1 MSSGTPESSAAVP
14 ERFDELLLR
23 LRSLVERLEGGH
35 ISLEDG
41 LRCFEEGMTLCRRG
55 GEILDSAE
63 RRVEVLLGNG
73 KDGIQDADGAVRTCP
88 QHTRRRRMSKTFD
101 LDTWATARRAE
112 IENTLKARLPPPEE
126 DPGRL
131 LEAMRYSV
139 LAPGKRIRPLL
150 AMAAAEAVG
159 STSSEPIRLAAA
171 AIELVHTYSLV
182 HDDLPA
188 MDDDDTRRGQPS
200 NHKVFGEATAIL
212 AGDALLTLAFEWLSE
227 AGVLARTAQEEGRW
241 ARSSRAVG
249 FLHASRAL
257 ARAAGMAG
265 MVRGQARDLAGK
277 NSKKGPGS
285 LQELETLHREK
296 TGALFRAA
304 LEVGALA
311 AGAPATELAAL
322 RDFGDYYGVAFQH
335 ADDLA
340 DNEHKDLAS
349 QAKPRVR
356 ELADRATAALDGMGP
371 GAEPLRAMARALGH
385 K

>member
-1 MSSGTPESSAAVP
+1 
-14 ERFDELLLR
+14 
-23 LRSLVERLEGGH
+23 
-35 ISLEDG
+35 
-41 LRCFEEGMTLCRRG
+41 
-55 GEILDSAE
+55 
-63 RRVEVLLGNG
+63 
-73 KDGIQDADGAVRTCP
+73 
-88 QHTRRRRMSKTFD
+88 MSKTFD
-101 LDTWATARRAE
+101 LESWMAARRAE
-112 IENTLKARLPPPEE
+112 IENTLKTRLPPPEE

-131 LEAMRYSV
+131 VEAMRYSV
-139 LAPGKRIRPLL
+139 LTPGKRFRPLL
-150 AMAAAEAVG
+150 AMGAAEAVG
-159 STSSEPIRLAAA
+159 ASSSEPIRLAAA

-249 FLHASRAL
+249 FLHAARAL

-265 MVRGQARDLAGK
+265 MVRGQSRDLAGK
-277 NSKKGPGS
+277 RTEKTSKKSAVGPNS

-311 AGAPATELAAL
+311 AGAPATDLAAL
-322 RDFGDYYGVAFQH
+322 RDFGDFYGVAFQH

-340 DNEHKDLAS
+340 DGEHKELAA
-349 QAKPRVR
+349 QTRPRVR
-356 ELADRATAALDGMGP
+356 ELAEKAIGTLQGLGS

>member
-1 MSSGTPESSAAVP
+1 
-14 ERFDELLLR
+14 
-23 LRSLVERLEGGH
+23 
-35 ISLEDG
+35 
-41 LRCFEEGMTLCRRG
+41 
-55 GEILDSAE
+55 
-63 RRVEVLLGNG
+63 
-73 KDGIQDADGAVRTCP
+73 
-88 QHTRRRRMSKTFD
+88 MSKTFD
-101 LDTWATARRAE
+101 LESWMAARRAE

-131 LEAMRYSV
+131 VEAMRYSV
-139 LAPGKRIRPLL
+139 LTPGKRFRPLL
-150 AMAAAEAVG
+150 AMGAAEAVG
-159 STSSEPIRLAAA
+159 ASSSEPIRLAAA

-249 FLHASRAL
+249 FLHAARAL

-277 NSKKGPGS
+277 KTSGKKSAVGPNS
-285 LQELETLHREK
+285 LAELETLHREK

-311 AGAPATELAAL
+311 AGAPATDLAAL
-322 RDFGDYYGVAFQH
+322 RDFGDFYGVAFQH

-340 DNEHKDLAS
+340 DGEHKELAA
-349 QAKPRVR
+349 QARPRVR
-356 ELADRATAALDGMGP
+356 ELADKATATLQGLGT

>member
-1 MSSGTPESSAAVP
+1 
-14 ERFDELLLR
+14 
-23 LRSLVERLEGGH
+23 
-35 ISLEDG
+35 
-41 LRCFEEGMTLCRRG
+41 
-55 GEILDSAE
+55 
-63 RRVEVLLGNG
+63 
-73 KDGIQDADGAVRTCP
+73 
-88 QHTRRRRMSKTFD
+88 MSKTFD
-101 LDTWATARRAE
+101 LESWMAARRAE
-112 IENTLKARLPPPEE
+112 IENTLKTRLPPPEE

-139 LAPGKRIRPLL
+139 LRPGKRIRPLL
-150 AMAAAEAVG
+150 AMGAAEAVG
-159 STSSEPIRLAAA
+159 SSSSEPIRLAAA

-249 FLHASRAL
+249 FLHAARAL
-257 ARAAGMAG
+257 ARAAGMSG

-277 NSKKGPGS
+277 SGKSGQKGPGS

-311 AGAPATELAAL
+311 AGAPATDLAAL

-335 ADDLA
+335 ADDLS
-340 DNEHKDLAS
+340 DGEHKELAAQS
-349 QAKPRVR
+349 RPRVR
-356 ELADRATAALDGMGP
+356 ELSERAVAALDGMGP
-371 GAEPLRAMARALGH
+371 GAEPLRAIARALGH